1 MDRIVLVYDT
11 YFETVKLQSEY
22 NSLFMK
28 YIQKDVYNKLN
39 NNYISKEQEKSSSI
53 TFETKQN
60 EKYVSKNLKKL
71 YKKIALSTHPDK
83 SKESDIDFSD
93 VKHAYSTGT
102 ISLLMYYAFK
112 KNILV
117 TIDNSDSET
126 IDKELNDV
134 EIQIQDIKESVCW
147 KWYNGN
153 ERMKNVIVNKIKEKY
168 S

>member
-1 MDRIVLVYDT
+1 MDRIVFVYNT
-11 YFETVKLQSEY
+11 FFETMKLQSEY

-28 YIQKDVYNKLN
+28 AIHRDTFNNLN
-39 NNYISKEQEKSSSI
+39 NNYISKEQEV
-53 TFETKQN
+53 TFKTTKQ
-60 EKYVSKNLKKL
+60 KIKPVSKNLKKL

-93 VKHAYSTGT
+93 VKQAYTTCT

-112 KNILV
+112 KNIFV
-117 TIDNSDSET
+117 TIDDSDTEI
-126 IDKELNDV
+126 IDKELTLV
-134 EIQIQDIKESVCW
+134 EIQIQDMKESVCW

-153 ERMKNVIVNKIKEKY
+153 EIIKSDIINQIKEKY